1 MLGDIQA
8 NKSPKLLLLN
18 RNLPIAIIYNYYL
31 QNIQYVRQYFDLYF
45 SSFSCVLCSEQSQLG
60 IGCTGILEAPC

>member
-18 RNLPIAIIYNYYL
+18 RNLPIDIIHNYYL